1 MLLGRLTNS
10 PDIERNGFL
19 IDGFPRTASQVFAV
33 MEDPQWAALRPDCV
47 ISLNRPEE
55 LRGVRTPT
63 PTLAL
68 ALLTRDP
75 NPNRH
80 PNPNPTAPPSP

>member
-19 IDGFPRTASQVFAV
+19 IDGFPRTASQVAAV
-33 MEDPQWAALRPDCV
+33 MEDPQWAALRPDVV

-55 LRGVRTPT
+55 LIKEF
-63 PTLAL
+63 AL
-68 ALLTRDP
+68 GRCA
-75 NPNRH
+75 
-80 PNPNPTAPPSP
+80 